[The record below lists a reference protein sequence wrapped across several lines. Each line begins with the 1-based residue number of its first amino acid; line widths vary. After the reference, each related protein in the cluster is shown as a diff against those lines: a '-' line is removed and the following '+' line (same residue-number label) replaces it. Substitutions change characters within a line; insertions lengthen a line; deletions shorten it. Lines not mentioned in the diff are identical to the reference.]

1 MFTLIF
7 AVGSLADLIG
17 VFAPKI
23 SELDLIRNL
32 AVSRIHKRRS
42 RAEADLLRS
51 LAISRIQKRPVS
63 SQYVRPERDFPDFD
77 ALRTRFSTRLR

>member
-1 MFTLIF
+1 MEMGNLI
-7 AVGSLADLIG
+7 D
-17 VFAPKI
+17 VFEFQI

-42 RAEADLLRS
+42 RAESDLLRS
-51 LAISRIQKRPVS
+51 LAISRIQKRPAS
-63 SQYVRPERDFPDFD
+63 NQYVRQDRDFPDFD